1 MAVANLHMFPGAS
14 ETFKNPFQHNRHRNS
29 DFVKEDWMNWKSVI

>member
-1 MAVANLHMFPGAS
+1 MCNNELMCKAGAS